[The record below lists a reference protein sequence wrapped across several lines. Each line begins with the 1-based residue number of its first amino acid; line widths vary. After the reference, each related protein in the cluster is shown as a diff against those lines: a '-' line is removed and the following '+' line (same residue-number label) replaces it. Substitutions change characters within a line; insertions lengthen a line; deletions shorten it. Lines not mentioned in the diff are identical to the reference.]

1 MPYYNAM
8 HTVVETPAYLV
19 SAAKAGMSQEERV
32 VVVDQIA
39 ANPQAGEI
47 ISGGGGI
54 RKVRV
59 AGRGKGKSGGYR
71 VLTYYM
77 TENEPVYLI
86 SVINK
91 SKATNLSDAQKAAVK
106 SVAKDLRY
114 ER

>member
-1 MPYYNAM
+1 M
-8 HTVVETPAYLV
+8 HTVVESPTFLA
-19 SAAKAGMSQEERV
+19 SAAKAGMTESERV
-32 VVVDQIA
+32 A
-39 ANPQAGEI
+39 AIDLISVNPAAGEI
-47 ISGGGGI
+47 MPGGGSV

-59 AGRGKGKSGGYR
+59 PGRGKGKSGGYR

-91 SKATNLSDAQKAAVK
+91 DKIANLNDAQLAVVK
-106 SVAKDLRY
+106 SVAKDIRD

>member
-1 MPYYNAM
+1 M
-8 HTVVETPAYLV
+8 HTVVETPTFLA
-19 SAAKAGMSQEERV
+19 SAAKAGMTESERV
-32 VVVDQIA
+32 A
-39 ANPQAGEI
+39 AIDLISVNPAAGEI
-47 ISGGGGI
+47 MPGGGGV

-59 AGRGKGKSGGYR
+59 PGRGKGKSGGYR

-91 SKATNLSDAQKAAVK
+91 DKIANLNDAQLAVVK
-106 SVAKDLRY
+106 SVAKDIRD

>member
-1 MPYYNAM
+1 M
-8 HTVVETPAYLV
+8 HTVVETPTFLA
-19 SAAKAGMSQEERV
+19 SAAKAGMTESERV
-32 VVVDQIA
+32 A
-39 ANPQAGEI
+39 AIDLISVNPAAGEI
-47 ISGGGGI
+47 MPGGGGV

-59 AGRGKGKSGGYR
+59 PGRGKGRSGGYR

-91 SKATNLSDAQKAAVK
+91 DKIANLNDAQLAVVK
-106 SVAKDLRY
+106 SVAKDIRD